1 MFLTRWPTV
10 SSLSAPSE
18 SRRPGWRALS
28 RNWRLRLAVAAGLAL
43 VGGTVSLAPAS
54 ALLQRMGIDVLLALR
69 HAVYGPLFPPAA
81 SDAVVVAI
89 DEQSYRT
96 EPFRNTPKVA
106 WTPHI
111 ARVLDAID
119 AVDPKA
125 IGFDVIYPTSLD
137 RPELLRGYDRPFL
150 LALRR
155 AADKGRLVLGAARLS
170 AEAVEPYPG
179 QVAAAKGRANL
190 RLLNLSVDPDDVV
203 RSYFH
208 AFADEAGGQMPS
220 FGVELARRAGAEPP
234 ADDFLVNFNTG
245 PGDIPVYSMV
255 DLLACAAEADTGYF
269 ARRFQG
275 KIVLFG
281 EVLDLE
287 DRFLSAKRLAMT
299 TRADAHAAPERCRIA
314 AEPARFGTLGD
325 RRTIPGVLIHAAAIN
340 TVTKGLYL
348 APLSGTASFV
358 VVGGSVLVLALLFF
372 LVKPAIG
379 LVIGAAVLAIEI
391 GMAVVDFAAGGVV
404 PIALL
409 AITGFLAY
417 AVVYAYRFIV
427 EDRERRWIQH
437 AFRHY
442 LAPVLVER
450 LAADPAALRLG
461 GEKRRVT
468 VFFSDIAGFTSIS
481 ERLHDRP
488 ERLVEILNKYLTVM
502 TEAVEARGGYVDKY
516 IGDAVMA
523 IWNAP
528 LDDPLADR
536 HAVEAGLDCLAAL
549 DRFNAEVVVGEY
561 DMTPIGT
568 RIGIHAGIAVVGNM
582 GSRAR
587 LNYTA
592 TGDTVNLAARLEGAN
607 KEYGSRIMISEDVAV
622 SLDSG
627 FLLRRLDRLVVKGKK
642 QPVAV
647 FEVVG
652 RRDRASEIEPRVQAF
667 HAALDVYDRRDFAS
681 AATAFDALSAIDP
694 AAAVYAARCRH
705 YLSELPPADWNG
717 AFTMKTK

>member
-1 MFLTRWPTV
+1 M
-10 SSLSAPSE
+10 
-18 SRRPGWRALS
+18 LS
-28 RNWRLRLAVAAGLAL
+28 RQWRLRLAVASGLAAAAGAL
-43 VGGTVSLAPAS
+43 SLTPPS
-54 ALLQRMGIDVLLALR
+54 SLLQRMGIDLLLPLR
-69 HAVYGPLFPPAA
+69 HAFYWPLFPPGA
-81 SDAVVVAI
+81 SDVVVVAI

-106 WTPHI
+106 WTPHL
-111 ARVLDAID
+111 ARVLEAVNDAE
-119 AVDPKA
+119 PSA
-125 IGFDVIYPTSLD
+125 IGLDVIYPTSLD

-150 LALRR
+150 LALRK
-155 AADKGRLVLGAARLS
+155 AADKDRLVLGAARLS
-170 AEAVEPYPG
+170 GETIEPYSG
-179 QVAAAKGRANL
+179 QIAAAKGRANV

-203 RSYFH
+203 RAYFR
-208 AFADEAGGQMPS
+208 AFSDEAGGNALS
-220 FGVELARRAGAEPP
+220 FGGELARRAGATLP
-234 ADDFLVNFNTG
+234 DSDFLINFNTG
-245 PGDIPVYSMV
+245 PGDIPIYSMV
-255 DLLACAAEADTGYF
+255 DLWACASEGDAGYF
-269 ARRFQG
+269 ARHFRG

-287 DRFLSAKRLAMT
+287 DRFLSSKRLAMT
-299 TRADAHAAPERCRIA
+299 AQADAHAATERCRVP
-314 AEPARFGTLGD
+314 AEPERFGALGD
-325 RRTIPGVLIHAAAIN
+325 RLSIPGVLIHAAAIN
-340 TVTKGLYL
+340 TVTKGLYIG
-348 APLSGTASFV
+348 PLSGIVSFLA
-358 VVGGSVLVLALLFF
+358 VGGSVLAFAILFF
-372 LVKPAIG
+372 LVKPIIG
-379 LVIGAAVLAIEI
+379 LFAGAAVLTAEI
-391 GMAVVDFAAGGVV
+391 GMAVVALAAGSVV

-409 AITGFLAY
+409 AVTGFLAY

-442 LAPVLVER
+442 LAPVLVDR

-468 VFFSDIAGFTSIS
+468 VFFSDIAGFTTIS
-481 ERLHDRP
+481 ERLRERP

-536 HAVEAGLDCLAAL
+536 HAVEAALDCLAEL
-549 DRFNAEVVVGEY
+549 DRFNTEVVVGEY

-568 RIGIHAGIAVVGNM
+568 RIGIHAGVAVVGNM

-607 KEYGSRIMISEDVAV
+607 KEYGSRIMVSEDVVA
-622 SLDSG
+622 SLDDG
-627 FLLRRLDRLVVKGKK
+627 FLFRRLDRLVVKGKS
-642 QPVAV
+642 QPVEV

-652 RRDRASEIEPRVQAF
+652 RRDGRAGDLSSRVLAF
-667 HAALDVYDRRDFAS
+667 HAALGFYDRRDFP
-681 AATAFDALSAIDP
+681 AAEAAFAALSPIDP

-705 YLSELPPADWNG
+705 YLSEPPPADWNG
-717 AFTMKTK
+717 AFAMKTK

>member
-1 MFLTRWPTV
+1 MFPTRWPIV
-10 SSLSAPSE
+10 SSPSAPSE
-18 SRRPGWRALS
+18 PRRPGRRVLS

-43 VGGTVSLAPAS
+43 AGGAISLAPAS
-54 ALLQRMGIDVLLALR
+54 AFLQRMGIDVLLALR
-69 HAVYGPLFPPAA
+69 HAVYGPLFPPTD
-81 SDAVVVAI
+81 SDVVVVAI

-106 WTPHI
+106 WTPHL
-111 ARVLDAID
+111 ARVLEAID
-119 AVDPKA
+119 AAGPKA

-150 LALRR
+150 LALRK
-155 AADKGRLVLGAARLS
+155 AAETDRLVLGAARLS
-170 AEAVEPYPG
+170 AETVEPYPG
-179 QVAAAKGRANL
+179 QIAAAKGRANL

-203 RSYFH
+203 RSYFS
-208 AFADEAGGQMPS
+208 AFPDEAGVQTPS
-220 FGVELARRAGAEPP
+220 FGAELARRAGAVPSGN
-234 ADDFLVNFNTG
+234 DFLINFNTG
-245 PGDIPVYSMV
+245 PGDVPVHSMV
-255 DLLACAAEADTGYF
+255 DLWTCAGEGDAGYF
-269 ARRFQG
+269 ARHFQG

-287 DRFLSAKRLAMT
+287 DRFLSAKRLSMA

-314 AEPARFGTLGD
+314 AEPDRFGSLGD
-325 RRTIPGVLIHAAAIN
+325 RRSIPGVLIHAAAIN
-340 TVTKGLYL
+340 TMTKGLYL
-348 APLSGTASFV
+348 APLSGTATFL
-358 VVGGSVLVLALLFF
+358 VVGASVLLFALLFF
-372 LVKPAIG
+372 LVKPATG
-379 LVIGAAVLAIEI
+379 LVAGAAVLAVEI
-391 GMAVVDFAAGGVV
+391 GMAVVDFAAGRVV

-442 LAPVLVER
+442 LAPVLVDR

-468 VFFSDIAGFTSIS
+468 VFFSDIAGFTTIS
-481 ERLHDRP
+481 ERLRDRP

-536 HAVEAGLDCLAAL
+536 HAVEAALDCLEAL
-549 DRFNAEVVVGEY
+549 DRFNAELVVGEY

-607 KEYGSRIMISEDVAV
+607 KEYGSRIMVSEDVAA
-622 SLDSG
+622 SLDGG
-627 FLLRRLDRLVVKGKK
+627 FLLRRLDRLVVKGKE

-652 RRDRASEIEPRVQAF
+652 GAGGLAARVRDF
-667 HAALDVYDRRDFAS
+667 HAALDVYDRRDFA
-681 AATAFDALSAIDP
+681 AAAAAFDALSAVDP

-705 YLSELPPADWNG
+705 YLGEPPPADWNG
-717 AFTMKTK
+717 AFAMKTK

>member
-1 MFLTRWPTV
+1 MF
-10 SSLSAPSE
+10 
-18 SRRPGWRALS
+18 S
-28 RNWRLRLAVAAGLAL
+28 RNWQLRLAVAAGLAL
-43 VGGTVSLAPAS
+43 AGGAASLVPAS
-54 ALLQRMGIDVLLALR
+54 VLLQRMGIDVLLALR

-81 SDAVVVAI
+81 SDVVVVAI

-106 WTPHI
+106 WTPHL
-111 ARVLDAID
+111 ARVLEAID
-119 AVDPKA
+119 AAGPKA

-150 LALRR
+150 LALRK
-155 AADKGRLVLGAARLS
+155 AAETDRLVLGAARLS
-170 AEAVEPYPG
+170 AETVEPYPG
-179 QVAAAKGRANL
+179 QIAAARGRANL
-190 RLLNLSVDPDDVV
+190 RLLNLSVDPDDVI
-203 RSYFH
+203 RSYFS
-208 AFADEAGGQMPS
+208 AFADEAGGQTPS
-220 FGVELARRAGAEPP
+220 FGAELARRAGAVPP
-234 ADDFLVNFNTG
+234 DSDFLINFNTG
-245 PGDIPVYSMV
+245 AGDVPVHSMV
-255 DLLACAAEADTGYF
+255 DLWSCAGEGDAGYF
-269 ARRFQG
+269 ARHFHG

-287 DRFLSAKRLAMT
+287 DRFLSSKRLAMS
-299 TRADAHAAPERCRIA
+299 TRADARAAPERCRVA
-314 AEPARFGTLGD
+314 AEPDRFGSLGD
-325 RRTIPGVLIHAAAIN
+325 HRSIPGVLIHAAAIN
-340 TVTKGLYL
+340 TMTKGLYL
-348 APLSGTASFV
+348 VPLSGGASFL
-358 VVGGSVLVLALLFF
+358 VVGGSVLVFALLFF
-372 LVKPAIG
+372 LVKPATG
-379 LVIGAAVLAIEI
+379 PVAGAAVLAIEI
-391 GMAVVDFAAGGVV
+391 GMAVADFAAGGVV

-409 AITGFLAY
+409 AVTGFLAY
-417 AVVYAYRFIV
+417 AAVYAYRFIV

-442 LAPVLVER
+442 LAPVLVDR
-450 LAADPAALRLG
+450 LAADPGALRLG

-468 VFFSDIAGFTSIS
+468 VFFSDIAGFTTIS
-481 ERLHDRP
+481 ERLRDRP

-536 HAVEAGLDCLAAL
+536 HAVEAAADCLKAL

-607 KEYGSRIMISEDVAV
+607 KEYGSRIMISEDVAAN
-622 SLDSG
+622 LDGG

-642 QPVAV
+642 QPVVV
-647 FEVVG
+647 FEVIGGVG
-652 RRDRASEIEPRVQAF
+652 ELAARVRDF
-667 HAALDVYDRRDFAS
+667 HAALDVYDRRDFS
-681 AATAFDALSAIDP
+681 AAAAAFDALSAIDP
-694 AAAVYAARCRH
+694 AATVYAARCRH
-705 YLSELPPADWNG
+705 YLSEPPPADWNG
-717 AFTMKTK
+717 AFAMKTK

>member
-1 MFLTRWPTV
+1 M
-10 SSLSAPSE
+10 
-18 SRRPGWRALS
+18 S
-28 RNWRLRLAVAAGLAL
+28 RNWRLRFAVASALAL
-43 VGGTVSLAPAS
+43 VGGAVSLTPVS

-69 HAVYGPLFPPAA
+69 HAVYGPLFPPSA
-81 SDAVVVAI
+81 SDVVVVAI

-106 WTPHI
+106 WTPHL

-119 AVDPKA
+119 AADPKA

-137 RPELLRGYDRPFL
+137 RPELLRGYDRSFL
-150 LALRR
+150 LVLRK
-155 AADKGRLVLGAARLS
+155 AADKERLVLGSARLS
-170 AEAVEPYPG
+170 AETVEPYPG
-179 QVAAAKGRANL
+179 QIAAAKGRANL

-203 RSYFH
+203 RSYFP
-208 AFADEAGGQMPS
+208 AFSDEAGGRTPS
-220 FGVELARRAGAEPP
+220 FGVELARRAGAAPP
-234 ADDFLVNFNTG
+234 SSDFLINFNTG
-245 PGDIPVYSMV
+245 PGDVPVYSMV
-255 DLLACAAEADTGYF
+255 DLWTCAGEGDAGYF
-269 ARRFQG
+269 TRHFSG

-287 DRFLSAKRLAMT
+287 DRFLSAKRLTMS
-299 TRADAHAAPERCRIA
+299 TRADAHAAPERCRVA
-314 AEPARFGTLGD
+314 AEPNRFGALGD
-325 RRTIPGVLIHAAAIN
+325 RRSIPGVLIHAAAIN

-348 APLSGTASFV
+348 APLSGAASFL
-358 VVGGSVLVLALLFF
+358 VVGGSVLVFALLFF
-372 LVKPAIG
+372 LVKPATG
-379 LVIGAAVLAIEI
+379 LFAGAAVLAVEI

-409 AITGFLAY
+409 AVTGFLAY
-417 AVVYAYRFIV
+417 AVIYAYRFIV
-427 EDRERRWIQH
+427 EDREKRWIQH

-481 ERLHDRP
+481 ERLRDRP

-536 HAVEAGLDCLAAL
+536 HAVEAALDCLTAL

-607 KEYGSRIMISEDVAV
+607 KEYGSRIMVSEDVAV

-642 QPVAV
+642 QPVSV

-652 RRDRASEIEPRVQAF
+652 RRDGAGALVSQVAAF
-667 HAALDVYDRRDFAS
+667 HTALDVYDLRDFSA
-681 AATAFDALSAIDP
+681 AATAFDALSEVDP

-705 YLSELPPADWNG
+705 YLSEPPPPDWNG
-717 AFTMKTK
+717 AFAMKTK

>member
-1 MFLTRWPTV
+1 MF
-10 SSLSAPSE
+10 
-18 SRRPGWRALS
+18 S
-28 RNWRLRLAVAAGLAL
+28 RNWQLRLAVAAGLAL
-43 VGGTVSLAPAS
+43 AGGAASLVPAS
-54 ALLQRMGIDVLLALR
+54 VLLQRMGIDVLLALR

-81 SDAVVVAI
+81 SDVVVVAI

-106 WTPHI
+106 WTPHL
-111 ARVLDAID
+111 ARVLEAID
-119 AVDPKA
+119 AAGPKA

-150 LALRR
+150 LALRK
-155 AADKGRLVLGAARLS
+155 AAETDRLVLGAARLS
-170 AEAVEPYPG
+170 AETVEPYPG
-179 QVAAAKGRANL
+179 QIAAARGRANL
-190 RLLNLSVDPDDVV
+190 RLLNLSVDPDDVI
-203 RSYFH
+203 RSYFS
-208 AFADEAGGQMPS
+208 AFADEAGGQTPS
-220 FGVELARRAGAEPP
+220 FGAELARRAGAVPP
-234 ADDFLVNFNTG
+234 DSDFLINFNTG
-245 PGDIPVYSMV
+245 AGDVPVHSMV
-255 DLLACAAEADTGYF
+255 DLWSCAGEGDAGYF
-269 ARRFQG
+269 ARHFHG

-287 DRFLSAKRLAMT
+287 DRFLSSKRLAMS
-299 TRADAHAAPERCRIA
+299 TRADARAAPERCRVA
-314 AEPARFGTLGD
+314 AEPDRFGSLGD
-325 RRTIPGVLIHAAAIN
+325 RRSIPGVLIHAAAIN
-340 TVTKGLYL
+340 TMTKGLYL
-348 APLSGTASFV
+348 VPLSGGASFL
-358 VVGGSVLVLALLFF
+358 VVGGSVLVFALLFF
-372 LVKPAIG
+372 LVKPATG
-379 LVIGAAVLAIEI
+379 PVAGAAVLAIEI
-391 GMAVVDFAAGGVV
+391 GMAVADFAAGGVV

-409 AITGFLAY
+409 AVTGFLAY
-417 AVVYAYRFIV
+417 AAVYAYRFIV

-442 LAPVLVER
+442 LAPVLVDR
-450 LAADPAALRLG
+450 LAADPGALRLG

-468 VFFSDIAGFTSIS
+468 VFFSDIAGFTTIS
-481 ERLHDRP
+481 ERLRDRP

-536 HAVEAGLDCLAAL
+536 HAVEAAADCLKAL

-607 KEYGSRIMISEDVAV
+607 KEYGSRIMISEDVAAN
-622 SLDSG
+622 LDGG

-642 QPVAV
+642 QPVVV
-647 FEVVG
+647 FEVIGGVG
-652 RRDRASEIEPRVQAF
+652 ELAARVRDF
-667 HAALDVYDRRDFAS
+667 HAALDVYDRRDFS
-681 AATAFDALSAIDP
+681 AAAAAFDALSAIDP
-694 AAAVYAARCRH
+694 AATVYAARCRH
-705 YLSELPPADWNG
+705 YLSEPPPADWNG
-717 AFTMKTK
+717 AFAMKTK